1 MRNDLTPFRTVREL
15 LVNRDEVLMSNAV
28 DTEGKLYAD
37 SVENLTAILAM
48 KQDYDAMRSTL
59 NAMVFNYAQFGRVTD
74 NFVYDVARMMTRIGD
89 IPTTWRE
96 KAKADFDKAT
106 AVVDKIEAE
115 DAEDAEG
122 AESL

>member
-48 KQDYDAMRSTL
+48 QQDYDAMRTAL
-59 NAMVFNYAQFGRVTD
+59 ENMVFNYAHFGRVPD
-74 NFVYDVARMMTRIGD
+74 SFVQDVARMMNKIG
-89 IPTTWRE
+89 
-96 KAKADFDKAT
+96 
-106 AVVDKIEAE
+106 
-115 DAEDAEG
+115 G
-122 AESL
+122 AAA

>member
-48 KQDYDAMRSTL
+48 EQDYKSMRTTL
-59 NAMVFNYAQFGRVTD
+59 NAMVVNYAQFGRVTD
-74 NFVYDVARMMTRIGD
+74 DFVHNVAQMMTRIG
-89 IPTTWRE
+89 
-96 KAKADFDKAT
+96 AAA
-106 AVVDKIEAE
+106 
-115 DAEDAEG
+115 
-122 AESL
+122 